1 MKDGN
6 IFNDLVGYVVEV
18 FYGNFGDFLIGLDVV
33 VVRNYMYRLEG
44 IFF

>member
-1 MKDGN
+1 MIDGN
-6 IFNDLVGYVVEV
+6 IFNNEVGFVVEV

-33 VVRNYMYRLEG
+33 VVRNDDERLEG